1 MKIDPAAKAAS
12 QIIEPE
18 AIVDGPQSLP
28 DANYGKVLKLG
39 LVILLL
45 GFGGFMAWAILA
57 PLDEGIPAPGVISV
71 ESKRK
76 RIDHLSGGIVE
87 KLLVREGQQVRAG
100 DTLLMLNDAQAKASL
115 NAAEG
120 QWQIAVATLARLEA
134 ERTSAAAI
142 QFPTELTSKTD
153 DAGMTHLLRAQQ
165 ELLRSRRG
173 ALQGELAI
181 IRESVRGLEIQVSSL
196 DALVVGRQKQIKLF
210 EEQLAALQKLFAQNF
225 VSRVQLIEIERQL
238 AEVQTK
244 QSEDFSNI
252 AAVKARLAE
261 FRMRGAQREVEYR
274 REVETQLAETQKEAS
289 VARERLVAS
298 KDIFERL
305 VIKAPVSGAVVDLA
319 FHTLGGVIK
328 PGDKIMEIVPE
339 GDAMIVEGQ
348 VPPQYIDRVKVGL
361 PADIHFDAYLNQVKQ
376 PVITGKVA
384 TVSAD
389 VLTDSRTG
397 GQYYTIRVSVT
408 GGELKKLGEFK
419 IQPGMQTTV
428 TVKTGERSMMAY
440 LLRPLFRRFATAL
453 GEN

>member
-1 MKIDPAAKAAS
+1 MNIDPAAKAAS

-120 QWQIAVATLARLEA
+120 QWQIAVATLARLET

-173 ALQGELAI
+173 ALQGELVI

-274 REVETQLAETQKEAS
+274 REVETQLADTQKEAS

-305 VIKAPVSGAVVDLA
+305 VMKAPVSGAVVDLA

-376 PVITGKVA
+376 PVIAGKVA

-428 TVKTGERSMMAY
+428 MVKTGERSMMAY

>member
-376 PVITGKVA
+376 PVIAGKVA

-428 TVKTGERSMMAY
+428 MVKTGERSMMAY

>member
-1 MKIDPAAKAAS
+1 MKIEPGAQAAS
-12 QIIEPE
+12 QIVEAE
-18 AIVDGPQSLP
+18 AIVDATNPLP

-39 LVILLL
+39 MGILLL
-45 GFGGFMAWAILA
+45 GFGGFLAWAIWA

-76 RIDHLSGGIVE
+76 RIDHLNGGIVE
-87 KLLVREGQQVRAG
+87 KLLVREGQQVRVG
-100 DTLLMLNDAQAKASL
+100 DTLLILNDAQAKASL

-120 QWQIAVATLARLEA
+120 QWRIALATVARLEA
-134 ERTSAAAI
+134 ERTTSAAI
-142 QFPTELTSKTD
+142 QFPSELTAKSGDTNVTD
-153 DAGMTHLLRAQQ
+153 LLRAQQ
-165 ELLRSRRG
+165 DLLRARRG

-196 DALVVGRQKQIKLF
+196 DALVSGRKQQIKLF
-210 EEQLAALQKLFAQNF
+210 EEQLAAYNKLFAQNF

-238 AEVQTK
+238 AEVQTR
-244 QSEDFSNI
+244 QSEDLAKI
-252 AAVKARLAE
+252 AEVNARLAE
-261 FRMRGAQREVEYR
+261 FRMRGAQREIEYR
-274 REVETQLAETQKEAS
+274 REVETQLADTQKEAS
-289 VARERLVAS
+289 VARERLVATR
-298 KDIFERL
+298 DVFERL
-305 VIKAPVSGAVVDLA
+305 VLKAPVSGAVVDLA
-319 FHTLGGVIK
+319 FHTLGGVVK

-376 PVITGKVA
+376 PVIGGKVA

-389 VLTDSRTG
+389 ALTDQRTG

-408 GGELKKLGEFK
+408 GGELKRLGEFK

-428 TVKTGERSMMAY
+428 MVKTGERSMMAY

>member
-153 DAGMTHLLRAQQ
+153 DARMANLLRAQQ

-376 PVITGKVA
+376 PVIAGKVA

-428 TVKTGERSMMAY
+428 MVKTGERSMMAY